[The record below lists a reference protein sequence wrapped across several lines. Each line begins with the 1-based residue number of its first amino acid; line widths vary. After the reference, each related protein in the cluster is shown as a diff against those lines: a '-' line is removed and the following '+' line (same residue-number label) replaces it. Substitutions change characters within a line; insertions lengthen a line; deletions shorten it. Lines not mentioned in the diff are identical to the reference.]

1 MRYFIA
7 ILLALVLALVLA
19 LGLPASGTAAPQPSK
34 QVGDEDVIDDAFQEE
49 LEADEEEDIEEEGD
63 EGDEEYFEDEEEL
76 PPEEEEPEE
85 DVEEEAPAR
94 PTLPRLPFMRREAP
108 AEKPPVFVGEGEEEP
123 GDEARKVIID
133 ALVNLNYVFNNSPD
147 SFIVTY
153 HFRIEGDI
161 KAKTSVMRGQATVDV
176 KTEGFLAKGPTFE
189 CKLKVTVP
197 KAPYQ
202 LTFRW
207 KDDENA
213 NLDLNFTKPIM
224 ETWESNCTF
233 GDSGAKPFVTKG
245 DPEKWLKRALTKTS
259 PPLRRLTAKL
269 SEDEKTTTNFI
280 VNTHQVN
287 DPPLGTIEVDGKGI
301 ITIIH
306 GEALREGETE

>member
-1 MRYFIA
+1 MRYFLA
-7 ILLALVLALVLA
+7 ILLTLALA
-19 LGLPASGTAAPQPSK
+19 GGLPASGTAAPQPAK
-34 QVGDEDVIDDAFQEE
+34 QVSDEDLLDDAFQDE
-49 LEADEEEDIEEEGD
+49 LEPDEEEDDEFPPEE
-63 EGDEEYFEDEEEL
+63 EEEL
-76 PPEEEEPEE
+76 PPEEEEVEE
-85 DVEEEAPAR
+85 EVEEEAPAR
-94 PTLPRLPFMRREAP
+94 PTLPRLPFTRRRPLEEP

-133 ALVNLNYVFNNSPD
+133 TLVNLSYVFNNSPD

-176 KTEGFLAKGPTFE
+176 KTDGFLAKGPTFE
-189 CKLKVTVP
+189 CKLKITVP

-224 ETWESNCTF
+224 ETWESNCSF

-245 DPEKWLKRALTKTS
+245 NPEKWLKRALAKTS
-259 PPLRRLTAKL
+259 PPLRKLNAKL
-269 SEDEKTTTNFI
+269 TDEEKTTTNFI
-280 VNTHQVN
+280 VNTHQIN

-301 ITIIH
+301 ITVIH